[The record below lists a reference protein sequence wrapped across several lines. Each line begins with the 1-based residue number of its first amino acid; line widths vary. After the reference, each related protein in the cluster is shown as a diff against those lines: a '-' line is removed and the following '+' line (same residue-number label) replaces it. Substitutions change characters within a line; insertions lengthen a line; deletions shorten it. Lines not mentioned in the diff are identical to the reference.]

1 MLFAAL
7 IYNRSSLNE
16 LLFTLYRFRIEK
28 IQDITCIGVNFI
40 HHIENENEANIHQ
53 VWEREKKNA
62 IIYDFSDDVKNNI

>member
-1 MLFAAL
+1 MRHASRRIYLCRFLIMLFAAL

-53 VWEREKKNA
+53 V
-62 IIYDFSDDVKNNI
+62 